1 MTPKMLELLKTEED
15 EIVTQIENWTT
26 LRQLIL
32 YRTLYGLGFRMGTV
46 NQEIERELRKEAAK
60 E

>member
-1 MTPKMLELLKTEED
+1 MLELLKTEED